1 MRFGVSILDILCD
14 KLLMET
20 YVKAKELNLSDEF
33 IALIKKELVKRD
45 LLSKKKLVCK
55 QNKLLNN

>member
-1 MRFGVSILDILCD
+1 MDILCD